1 MATQEILT
9 LAIAMS
15 ISVIVIII
23 ARQMST
29 SKKSSDAY
37 NVTIYKP
44 KKRKKLDTGKSKLL
58 DIYLILMRIQL
69 FNSHVRMFERQYTI
83 L

>member
-1 MATQEILT
+1 MTTQEILT

-44 KKRKKLDTGKSKLL
+44 KKRKKLDTGKEQIARHLQDS
-58 DIYLILMRIQL
+58 YENPTVQQPCE
-69 FNSHVRMFERQYTI
+69 NG
-83 L
+83 